1 VIWWAMSAESAFL
14 ALQEIGLNPDP
25 PEIERLSA
33 IAIGKAPPR
42 GDAAREQSLRRQ
54 IFLAAW
60 NRRILIQFRA
70 QAAPEGRRR
79 AASEARYGVPEQR
92 SRPAWSGKRQHR
104 VTVFWPRPRRP
115 LRASGAKSSK

>member
-1 VIWWAMSAESAFL
+1 MIWWAMSAESAFL

-60 NRRILIQFRA
+60 NRRILIQFEPSRA
-70 QAAPEGRRR
+70 RRTSPRSFGSSLWRAGAALAPCVEWEK
-79 AASEARYGVPEQR
+79 ATSRYCFL
-92 SRPAWSGKRQHR
+92 A
-104 VTVFWPRPRRP
+104 
-115 LRASGAKSSK
+115 